1 MHGFRLSFF
10 TQQGRTHGILS
21 ISEWLLKEAK
31 ELGIKGATV
40 NVAQGGFG
48 RDGKYHSAR
57 FFELSEQPMEVQMAV
72 TTEECERLFAKI
84 EKDTLE
90 IFFMK
95 IPIEFGITG
104 SKNA

>member
-21 ISEWLLKEAK
+21 IAEWLLKEAK

-40 NVAQGGFG
+40 NAAQGGFG

-57 FFELSEQPMEVQMAV
+57 FFELGEQPMEVQMAV

-84 EKDTLE
+84 EKEKLE

-95 IPIEFGITG
+95 MPIEFGTTG